1 MPNCIRQS
9 QWRKINF
16 TNENKSRLEELATKF
31 LFGNLPIQGPI
42 GTSMRVEDL
51 LHNISVNSLVT
62 MNSYLKKQIASMSD
76 LDEWSCTD
84 ADTWKLER
92 LKETQELV
100 SLVIGY
106 KKWLAEQEEIADK
119 KAVLAARIDALKESQ
134 KTPAERIAELEKQ
147 LADL

>member
-1 MPNCIRQS
+1 MG
-9 QWRKINF
+9 KVNF
-16 TNENKSRLEELATKF
+16 TTENKSRLEELATKF

-51 LHNISVNSLVT
+51 LHNTSVNSLVT
-62 MNSYLKKQIASMSD
+62 MNSHLKKQIASMSD

>member
-1 MPNCIRQS
+1 MG
-9 QWRKINF
+9 KINF
-16 TNENKSRLEELATKF
+16 TTENKSRLEELATKF

-51 LHNISVNSLVT
+51 LHNTSVNSLVT
-62 MNSYLKKQIASMSD
+62 MNSHLKKQIASMSD

-106 KKWLAEQEEIADK
+106 KKWLAEQEEISEK
-119 KAVLAARIDALKESQ
+119 KAALAAQIDSLKESQ

>member
-1 MPNCIRQS
+1 MG
-9 QWRKINF
+9 KVNF
-16 TNENKSRLEELATKF
+16 TTENKSRLEELATKF

-51 LHNISVNSLVT
+51 LHNTSVNSLVS
-62 MNSYLKKQIASMSD
+62 MNAHLKKQIASMSD

-84 ADTWKLER
+84 ADIWKLER

-106 KKWLAEQEEIADK
+106 KKWLAEQEEISEK
-119 KAVLAARIDALKESQ
+119 KAALAARIDALKESQ

>member
-1 MPNCIRQS
+1 MG
-9 QWRKINF
+9 KVNF
-16 TNENKSRLEELATKF
+16 TTENKSRLEELATKF

-51 LHNISVNSLVT
+51 LHNTSINSLVS
-62 MNSYLKKQIASMSD
+62 MNSHLKKQIASMSD

-106 KKWLAEQEEIADK
+106 KKWLAEQEEISEK
-119 KAVLAARIDALKESQ
+119 KAALAAQIDSLKESQ
-134 KTPAERIAELEKQ
+134 KTPAERIAELESQ
-147 LADL
+147 LANL

>member
-1 MPNCIRQS
+1 MG
-9 QWRKINF
+9 KINF

-31 LFGNLPIQGPI
+31 LFGNLPIQGPM

-51 LHNISVNSLVT
+51 LHNTSVNSLVS
-62 MNSYLKKQIASMSD
+62 MNSHLKKQIASMSD

-106 KKWLAEQEEIADK
+106 KKWLAEQEEISEK
-119 KAVLAARIDALKESQ
+119 KAVLAAQIDSLKESQ
-134 KTPAERIAELEKQ
+134 KTPAERIAELESQ
-147 LADL
+147 LANL

>member
-1 MPNCIRQS
+1 MG
-9 QWRKINF
+9 KVNF
-16 TNENKSRLEELATKF
+16 TTENKSRLEELATKF

-42 GTSMRVEDL
+42 GTAMRVEDL
-51 LHNISVNSLVT
+51 LHNTSVNSLVT
-62 MNSYLKKQIASMSD
+62 MNSHLKKQIASMSD

-106 KKWLAEQEEIADK
+106 KKWLVEQEEISEK
-119 KAVLAARIDALKESQ
+119 KAALAAQIDSLKESQ

>member
-1 MPNCIRQS
+1 MG
-9 QWRKINF
+9 KVNF
-16 TNENKSRLEELATKF
+16 TTENKSRLEELATKF

-51 LHNISVNSLVT
+51 LHNTSVNSLVS
-62 MNSYLKKQIASMSD
+62 MNSHLKKQIASMSD

-119 KAVLAARIDALKESQ
+119 KAALAAQIDSLKESQ
-134 KTPAERIAELEKQ
+134 KTPAERIAELETQ
-147 LADL
+147 LANL

>member
-1 MPNCIRQS
+1 MG
-9 QWRKINF
+9 KINF
-16 TNENKSRLEELATKF
+16 TTENKSRLEELATKF

-51 LHNISVNSLVT
+51 LHNTSVNSLVT
-62 MNSYLKKQIASMSD
+62 MNSHLKKQIASMSD

-92 LKETQELV
+92 LKESQELV

-106 KKWLAEQEEIADK
+106 KKWLVEQEEISEK
-119 KAVLAARIDALKESQ
+119 KAALAAQIDSLKESQ
-134 KTPAERIAELEKQ
+134 KTPAERIAELESQ

>member
-1 MPNCIRQS
+1 MG
-9 QWRKINF
+9 KINF
-16 TNENKSRLEELATKF
+16 TTENKSRLEELATKF

-42 GTSMRVEDL
+42 GTSMRVEEL
-51 LHNISVNSLVT
+51 LHNTSINSLVS
-62 MNSYLKKQIASMSD
+62 MNSHLKRQIASMSD

-92 LKETQELV
+92 LKESQELV

-106 KKWLAEQEEIADK
+106 KKWLVEQEEISEK
-119 KAVLAARIDALKESQ
+119 KAALAAQIDSLKESQ
-134 KTPAERIAELEKQ
+134 KTPAERIAELESQ

>member
-1 MPNCIRQS
+1 MG
-9 QWRKINF
+9 KVNF
-16 TNENKSRLEELATKF
+16 TTENKSRLEELATKF

-51 LHNISVNSLVT
+51 LHNTSINSLVS
-62 MNSYLKKQIASMSD
+62 MNSHLKKQIASMSD

-92 LKETQELV
+92 LKESQELV

-106 KKWLAEQEEIADK
+106 KKWLVEQEEISEK
-119 KAVLAARIDALKESQ
+119 KAALAAQIDSLKESQ
-134 KTPAERIAELEKQ
+134 KTPAERIAELESQ

>member
-1 MPNCIRQS
+1 MG
-9 QWRKINF
+9 KVNF
-16 TNENKSRLEELATKF
+16 TTENKSRLEELATKF
-31 LFGNLPIQGPI
+31 LFGNLPIQGPM

-51 LHNISVNSLVT
+51 LHNTSVNSLVT
-62 MNSYLKKQIASMSD
+62 MNSHLKKQIASMSD

-106 KKWLAEQEEIADK
+106 KKWLAEQEEISEK
-119 KAVLAARIDALKESQ
+119 KAVLAAQIDSLKESQ
-134 KTPAERIAELEKQ
+134 KTPAERIAELESQ
-147 LADL
+147 LANL

>member
-1 MPNCIRQS
+1 MG
-9 QWRKINF
+9 KVNF
-16 TNENKSRLEELATKF
+16 TTENKSRLEELATKF
-31 LFGNLPIQGPI
+31 LFGNLPIQGPM
-42 GTSMRVEDL
+42 GTSMRVGDL
-51 LHNISVNSLVT
+51 LHNTSISSLVS
-62 MNSYLKKQIASMSD
+62 MNSHLKKQIASMSD

-106 KKWLAEQEEIADK
+106 KKWLAEQEEISEK
-119 KAVLAARIDALKESQ
+119 KAELAARIDALKESQ
-134 KTPAERIAELEKQ
+134 KTPAERIAELESQ

>member
-1 MPNCIRQS
+1 MG
-9 QWRKINF
+9 KVNF
-16 TNENKSRLEELATKF
+16 TTENKSRLEELATKF
-31 LFGNLPIQGPI
+31 LFGNLLIQGPM

-51 LHNISVNSLVT
+51 LHNTSILSLVT
-62 MNSYLKKQIASMSD
+62 MNSHLKKQIASMSD

-106 KKWLAEQEEIADK
+106 KKWLAEQEEISEK
-119 KAVLAARIDALKESQ
+119 KAALAAQIDSLKESQ
-134 KTPAERIAELEKQ
+134 KTPAERIAELESQ
-147 LADL
+147 LANL

>member
-1 MPNCIRQS
+1 MG
-9 QWRKINF
+9 KVNF
-16 TNENKSRLEELATKF
+16 TTENKSRLEELATKF

-42 GTSMRVEDL
+42 GTSMRVGDL
-51 LHNISVNSLVT
+51 LHNTSISSLVS
-62 MNSYLKKQIASMSD
+62 MNSHLKKQIASMSD

-92 LKETQELV
+92 LKESQELV

-106 KKWLAEQEEIADK
+106 KKWLVEQEEISEK
-119 KAVLAARIDALKESQ
+119 KAALAAQIDSLKESQ

>member
-1 MPNCIRQS
+1 MG
-9 QWRKINF
+9 KVNF
-16 TNENKSRLEELATKF
+16 TTENKSRLEELATKF
-31 LFGNLPIQGPI
+31 LFGNLPIQGPM
-42 GTSMRVEDL
+42 GTAMRVEDL
-51 LHNISVNSLVT
+51 LHNTSVNSLVS
-62 MNSYLKKQIASMSD
+62 MNSHLKKQIASMSD

-106 KKWLAEQEEIADK
+106 KKWLAEQEEISEK
-119 KAVLAARIDALKESQ
+119 KAALAAQIDSLKESQ

>member
-1 MPNCIRQS
+1 MG
-9 QWRKINF
+9 KINF
-16 TNENKSRLEELATKF
+16 TTENKSRLEELATKF
-31 LFGNLPIQGPI
+31 LFGNLPIQGPM

-51 LHNISVNSLVT
+51 LHNTSVNSLVT
-62 MNSYLKKQIASMSD
+62 MNSHLKKQIASMSD

-106 KKWLAEQEEIADK
+106 KKWLAEQEEISEK
-119 KAVLAARIDALKESQ
+119 KAALAAQIDSLKESQ

>member
-1 MPNCIRQS
+1 MG
-9 QWRKINF
+9 KINF
-16 TNENKSRLEELATKF
+16 TTENKSRLEELATKF

-51 LHNISVNSLVT
+51 LHNTSVNSLVT
-62 MNSYLKKQIASMSD
+62 MNSHLKKQIASMSD

-106 KKWLAEQEEIADK
+106 KKWLAEQEEISEK
-119 KAVLAARIDALKESQ
+119 KAELAARIDALKESQ
-134 KTPAERIAELEKQ
+134 KTPAERIAELESQ
-147 LADL
+147 LANL

>member
-1 MPNCIRQS
+1 MG
-9 QWRKINF
+9 KINF
-16 TNENKSRLEELATKF
+16 TTENKSRLEELATKF

-51 LHNISVNSLVT
+51 LHNTSVNSLVT
-62 MNSYLKKQIASMSD
+62 MNSHLKKQIASMSD

-106 KKWLAEQEEIADK
+106 KKWLAEQEEISEK
-119 KAVLAARIDALKESQ
+119 KAALAAQIDSLKESQ
-134 KTPAERIAELEKQ
+134 KTPAERIAELESQ
-147 LADL
+147 LANL

>member
-1 MPNCIRQS
+1 MG
-9 QWRKINF
+9 KVNF
-16 TNENKSRLEELATKF
+16 TTENKSRLEELATKF
-31 LFGNLPIQGPI
+31 LFGNLPIQGPM

-51 LHNISVNSLVT
+51 LHNTSVNSLVS
-62 MNSYLKKQIASMSD
+62 MNSHLKKQIASMSD

-106 KKWLAEQEEIADK
+106 KKWLAEQEEISEK
-119 KAVLAARIDALKESQ
+119 KAALAAQIDSLKDSQ
-134 KTPAERIAELEKQ
+134 KTPAERIAELEKE
-147 LADL
+147 LASL

>member
-1 MPNCIRQS
+1 MG
-9 QWRKINF
+9 KINF

-31 LFGNLPIQGPI
+31 LFGNLPIQGPM
-42 GTSMRVEDL
+42 GTSMRVENL
-51 LHNISVNSLVT
+51 LHDTSINSLVS
-62 MNSYLKKQIASMSD
+62 MNSHLKKQIASMSE
-76 LDEWSCTD
+76 LDEWSRTD

-106 KKWLAEQEEIADK
+106 KKWLTEQEEISEK
-119 KAVLAARIDALKESQ
+119 KAALAAQIDSLKESQ

>member
-1 MPNCIRQS
+1 MG
-9 QWRKINF
+9 KVNF
-16 TNENKSRLEELATKF
+16 TTENKSRLEELATKF

-51 LHNISVNSLVT
+51 LHNTSVNSLVT
-62 MNSYLKKQIASMSD
+62 MNSHLKKQIASMSD

-92 LKETQELV
+92 LKESQELV

-106 KKWLAEQEEIADK
+106 KKWLVEQEEISEK
-119 KAVLAARIDALKESQ
+119 KAALAAQIDSLKESQ

>member
-1 MPNCIRQS
+1 MG
-9 QWRKINF
+9 KVNF
-16 TNENKSRLEELATKF
+16 TTENKSRLEELATKF

-51 LHNISVNSLVT
+51 LHNTSVNSLVT
-62 MNSYLKKQIASMSD
+62 MNSHLKKQIASMSD

-84 ADTWKLER
+84 TDTWKLER

>member
-1 MPNCIRQS
+1 MG
-9 QWRKINF
+9 KVNF
-16 TNENKSRLEELATKF
+16 TTENKSRLEELATKF

-51 LHNISVNSLVT
+51 LHNTSVNSLVT
-62 MNSYLKKQIASMSD
+62 MNSHLKKQIASMSD

-106 KKWLAEQEEIADK
+106 KKWLAEQEEISEK
-119 KAVLAARIDALKESQ
+119 KAALAAQIDSLKESQ

-147 LADL
+147 LANL

>member
-1 MPNCIRQS
+1 MG
-9 QWRKINF
+9 KVNF
-16 TNENKSRLEELATKF
+16 TTENKSRLEELATKF
-31 LFGNLPIQGPI
+31 LFGNLPIQGPM

-51 LHNISVNSLVT
+51 LHNTNILSLVT
-62 MNSYLKKQIASMSD
+62 MNSHLKKQIASMSD

-106 KKWLAEQEEIADK
+106 KKWLAEQEEISEK
-119 KAVLAARIDALKESQ
+119 KAALAAQIDSLKESQ

>member
-1 MPNCIRQS
+1 MG
-9 QWRKINF
+9 KINF
-16 TNENKSRLEELATKF
+16 TTENKSRLEELATKI

-51 LHNISVNSLVT
+51 LHNTSVNSLVS
-62 MNSYLKKQIASMSD
+62 MNAHLKKQIASMSD

-106 KKWLAEQEEIADK
+106 KKWLAEQEEISEK
-119 KAVLAARIDALKESQ
+119 KAALAAQIDSLKESQ
-134 KTPAERIAELEKQ
+134 KTPAERIAELESQ
-147 LADL
+147 LANL

>member
-1 MPNCIRQS
+1 MG
-9 QWRKINF
+9 KVNF
-16 TNENKSRLEELATKF
+16 TTENKSRLEELATKF

-51 LHNISVNSLVT
+51 LHNTSVNSLVT
-62 MNSYLKKQIASMSD
+62 MNSHLKKQIASMSD

-106 KKWLAEQEEIADK
+106 KKWLAEQEEISEK
-119 KAVLAARIDALKESQ
+119 KAALAAQIDSLKESQ

>member
-1 MPNCIRQS
+1 MG
-9 QWRKINF
+9 KVNF
-16 TNENKSRLEELATKF
+16 TTENKSRLEELATKF

-51 LHNISVNSLVT
+51 LHNTSVNSLVT
-62 MNSYLKKQIASMSD
+62 MNSHLKKQIASMSD

-134 KTPAERIAELEKQ
+134 KTPAERIAELESQ
-147 LADL
+147 LANL

>member
-1 MPNCIRQS
+1 MG
-9 QWRKINF
+9 KINF
-16 TNENKSRLEELATKF
+16 TTENKSRLEELATKF

-51 LHNISVNSLVT
+51 LHNTSILSLVT
-62 MNSYLKKQIASMSD
+62 MNSHLKKQIASMSD

-134 KTPAERIAELEKQ
+134 KTPAERIAELESQ
-147 LADL
+147 LANL